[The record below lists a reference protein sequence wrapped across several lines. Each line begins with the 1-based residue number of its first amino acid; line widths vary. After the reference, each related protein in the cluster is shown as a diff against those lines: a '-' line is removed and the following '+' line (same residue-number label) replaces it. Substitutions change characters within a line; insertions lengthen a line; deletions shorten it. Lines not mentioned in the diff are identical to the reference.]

1 MLRVS
6 ALVIAAVTA
15 AGLYKKAWLPE
26 KKCIRAGFFVYY
38 THLSNLLVLAYELAL
53 GIGGRGALRWLGS
66 PGVALSVTLCI
77 YVTHLIYAL
86 VLIPLAKHSNDESW
100 LKGRYSFANVCVHY
114 IVPGLVAVRRGC
126 PAEELPALARRL
138 YREGVA
144 AIVTDAP
151 LPRVRQARR
160 AAMLLHADTSVLDRL
175 PPQQPLQELI
185 RQGMMPA
192 DAALMLTRLPAETAG
207 QRLLGCLTVG
217 TPAPLTRWGRDWRLL
232 AVLDQ
237 HAAD

>member
-1 MLRVS
+1 MLIRNAT
-6 ALVIAAVTA
+6 ALLGGRFCPGTELRLMHGAVQEIGCGLTK
-15 AGLYKKAWLPE
+15 GLYESELDL
-26 KKCIRAGFFVYY
+26 AGDY
-38 THLSNLLVLAYELAL
+38 LL
-53 GIGGRGALRWLGS
+53 
-66 PGVALSVTLCI
+66 
-77 YVTHLIYAL
+77 
-86 VLIPLAKHSNDESW
+86 
-100 LKGRYSFANVCVHY
+100 
-114 IVPGLVAVRRGC
+114 PGLVAVRRDC

>member
-1 MLRVS
+1 MLIRNAT
-6 ALVIAAVTA
+6 ALLGGRFCPGTELRLMHGAVQEIGCGLTK
-15 AGLYKKAWLPE
+15 GLYESELDL
-26 KKCIRAGFFVYY
+26 AGDY
-38 THLSNLLVLAYELAL
+38 LL
-53 GIGGRGALRWLGS
+53 
-66 PGVALSVTLCI
+66 
-77 YVTHLIYAL
+77 
-86 VLIPLAKHSNDESW
+86 
-100 LKGRYSFANVCVHY
+100 
-114 IVPGLVAVRRGC
+114 PGLVAVQRGC

-160 AAMLLHADTSVLDRL
+160 MAMLLHAEASVLDRL

-192 DAALMLTRLPAETAG
+192 DAALMLTRLPAEAAG

-217 TPAPLTRWGRDWRLL
+217 TPEPLTRWGRDWRLL

>member
-114 IVPGLVAVRRGC
+114 IVPGLVAV
-126 PAEELPALARRL
+126 
-138 YREGVA
+138 
-144 AIVTDAP
+144 
-151 LPRVRQARR
+151 QW
-160 AAMLLHADTSVLDRL
+160 LLWQDK
-175 PPQQPLQELI
+175 
-185 RQGMMPA
+185 
-192 DAALMLTRLPAETAG
+192 
-207 QRLLGCLTVG
+207 
-217 TPAPLTRWGRDWRLL
+217 
-232 AVLDQ
+232 AVP
-237 HAAD
+237 

>member
-1 MLRVS
+1 MLIRNAT
-6 ALVIAAVTA
+6 ALLGARFCPGTELRLMHGAVQEIGCGLTK
-15 AGLYKKAWLPE
+15 GLYESELDL
-26 KKCIRAGFFVYY
+26 AGDY
-38 THLSNLLVLAYELAL
+38 LL
-53 GIGGRGALRWLGS
+53 
-66 PGVALSVTLCI
+66 
-77 YVTHLIYAL
+77 
-86 VLIPLAKHSNDESW
+86 
-100 LKGRYSFANVCVHY
+100 
-114 IVPGLVAVRRGC
+114 PGLVAVRRGC

-160 AAMLLHADTSVLDRL
+160 SAMLLHADTSVLDRL